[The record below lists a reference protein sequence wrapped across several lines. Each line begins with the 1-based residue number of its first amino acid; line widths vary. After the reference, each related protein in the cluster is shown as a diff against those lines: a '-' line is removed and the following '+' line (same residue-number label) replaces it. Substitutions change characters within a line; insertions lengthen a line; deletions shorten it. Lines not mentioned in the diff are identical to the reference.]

1 MKKAFNLSFLVKIKL
16 CLLGTA
22 LHISSYAQFL
32 PSDYQTPEYYAN
44 WGLANINAADA
55 YARGLDGTGVKI
67 GIADSPIQLTHPEF
81 AGRVYSPVPL
91 PEFPVPGYSIPIHGT
106 HVMGL
111 AGAARNNEGMMGV
124 AYNASLASVI
134 ATNSAGYSRPGQWGV
149 ELVNAGVSVMNG
161 SFVWKAFPYLVVN
174 NALNPDFKMLNY
186 MPLDPNYIVGAFQQI
201 DILEKNDVV
210 MVFAAGNDRA
220 IRNSLMPNSWIPNQ
234 LYSTVIPDFPASIPL
249 ITPTN
254 TLATNPLYKF
264 TSSSNFNDPSTYVF
278 YSTAEFASYDLSY
291 LAGSLIAVVA
301 TDQNNVITEFSNRCG
316 AAADWCMAAPGLDLL
331 SSVPMSTYETD
342 FGTSMSAP
350 LVAGGAAL
358 VRQAYPYLT
367 ARQVIEILLTTATD
381 IGSVDTYGHGLLNL
395 DKASQ
400 GPIEFGSKSI
410 RTGAGPNESIF
421 PAIFAVDTQGYDS
434 TWGNDILG
442 SGGLSKAGAGILTM
456 TGQNSYLGATVI
468 TGGVLNVQGSIAS
481 SPLFIG
487 QDATLKGKGV
497 VGPATVAGTIAPGN
511 SVGTITVAG
520 DFIQTHT
527 SVYEVEVD
535 ANQNSDLINVQ
546 GNVYI
551 DPGAAIDLQAQYGI
565 YLGQLYTIL
574 TATGSITG
582 TYGEL
587 ATDYPLLS
595 ISAGVFTTDPR
606 SLQFVA
612 NRNGVTMASFAQSG
626 NQAAVAAAID
636 SQSSGAEPFD
646 TVVLTSDSA
655 LFPNM
660 FQSFSGEIYASN
672 QAVLLNDSAITRQ
685 TLLWRMQDSWND
697 PALAHLQ
704 QTKQIND
711 TTTSWAQVFG
721 YWDRLASSANA
732 GSVTANSNGFMMG
745 VDHEVAQHSRIGL
758 AFGFSGLETSVT
770 NATASTQGYHLMV
783 YGTTQA
789 EVLRLSGSVGQSWY
803 ATNTTRQLSGGLGT
817 ASASLDSNATQV
829 FAELGMPLREGATT
843 WQPFINASQNW
854 LRTGSFQESG
864 SEAALRGRSSDQS
877 AGFGTLGLRAAHTWQ
892 TQDTAWQVD
901 AMAGWQRGWGDL
913 APTSTLQFDTGN
925 PFTVTAAPLTQNALA
940 LELSI
945 GASLDASSRVS
956 LTYAGT
962 FGSGTSSQMV
972 QAQINWQF

>member
-1 MKKAFNLSFLVKIKL
+1 MINMKKTFALNTLKFKSLILGMTIGATSF
-16 CLLGTA
+16 
-22 LHISSYAQFL
+22 AQTT
-32 PSDYQTPEYYAN
+32 PSDYETPEYYAN
-44 WGLANINAADA
+44 WALAQIGAA
-55 YARGLDGTGVKI
+55 YAYSRGFNGAGVKI
-67 GIADSPIQLTHPEF
+67 GIADSAVQLTHPEF
-81 AGRVYSPVPL
+81 LGRVYSPTP
-91 PEFPVPGYSIPIHGT
+91 FPVFPTPGYAKFPIHGT
-106 HVMGL
+106 HVLGII
-111 AGAARNNEGMMGV
+111 GAARDNVGMMGV
-124 AYNASLASVI
+124 AYNSLLASVI
-134 ATNSAGYSRPGQWGV
+134 ASSSPGYRPTSNSFAD
-149 ELVNAGVSVMNG
+149 ELIAAGVSVMNG
-161 SFVWKAFPYLVVN
+161 SIGPPAVPELVIDKSLNPNYKKVPYL
-174 NALNPDFKMLNY
+174 AMRGSYLE
-186 MPLDPNYIVGAFQQI
+186 YISYTAYDLSEA
-201 DILEKNDVV
+201 DIV
-210 MVFAAGNDRA
+210 MVWAAGNEYREQPFA
-220 IRNSLMPNSWIPNQ
+220 SKIPNGYGM
-234 LYSTVIPDFPASIPL
+234 LPMVTPA
-249 ITPTN
+249 N
-254 TLATNPLYKF
+254 TQAGTLYKVL
-264 TSSSNFNDPSTYVF
+264 TDESDLNNPNTW
-278 YSTAEFASYDLSY
+278 EFVPLDTPELRDADLSD
-291 LAGSLIAVVA
+291 LRGSMIAAVA
-301 TDQNNVITEFSNRCG
+301 TDQNNNIANFSNRCG
-316 AAADWCMAAPGLDLL
+316 AAADWCVAAPGVEIY
-331 SSVPMSTYETD
+331 SSIPMNTYANES
-342 FGTSMSAP
+342 GTSMAAP
-350 LVAGGAAL
+350 LVAGVAAAL
-358 VRQAYPYLT
+358 RGGFPYLK
-367 ARQVIEILLTTATD
+367 ARYIIDLILNAATD
-381 IGSVDTYGHGLLNL
+381 IGEPGVDAIYGNGLLNFAR
-395 DKASQ
+395 ASL
-400 GPIEFGSKSI
+400 GPAKLGTTFFPEGWSI
-410 RTGAGPNESIF
+410 
-421 PAIFAVDTQGYDS
+421 DTQGYDS
-434 TWGNDILG
+434 TWGNDIVG

-481 SPLFIG
+481 SPLLIG
-487 QDATLKGKGV
+487 QDATLKGNGV
-497 VGPATVAGTIAPGN
+497 VGPATIAGTIAPGK

-551 DPGAAIDLQAQYGI
+551 DSGAAIDLQAQEGI

-582 TYGEL
+582 TYGDLE
-587 ATDYPLLS
+587 TDYPLLS
-595 ISAGVFTTDPR
+595 LSTGAFTTDPR

-612 NRNGVTMASFAQSG
+612 DRNSVTMASFAQSG

-697 PALAHLQ
+697 PALARLQ

-721 YWDRLASSANA
+721 YWDRLASSTNA

-745 VDHEVAQHSRIGL
+745 VDHEAAQHSRIGL

-789 EVLRLSGSVGQSWY
+789 EVLRLSGGVGQSWY

-854 LRTGSFQESG
+854 LRTGNFQESG
-864 SEAALRGRSSDQS
+864 SEAALRGSSSDQS

-962 FGSGTSSQMV
+962 FGSGTSAQMV